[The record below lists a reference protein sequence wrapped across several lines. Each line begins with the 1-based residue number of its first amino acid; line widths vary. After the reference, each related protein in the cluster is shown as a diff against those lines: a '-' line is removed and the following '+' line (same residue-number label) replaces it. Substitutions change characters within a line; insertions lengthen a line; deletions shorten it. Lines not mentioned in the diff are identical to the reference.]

1 MSVIPIPSNRV
12 MTQARAGWEK
22 VKDVCESLPKPQ
34 KGTINWFKPTDECI
48 RVIDYVIEEY
58 PRQVVQH

>member
-1 MSVIPIPSNRV
+1 